1 MTDKTPEQI
10 DAEIA
15 QLQAQKSQIV
25 NAELEQKIYEY
36 FSQLPQEEIMTV
48 IGKLLTSNP
57 MMIWAV
63 KTYMQK
69 NPIQTKIQI

>member
-69 NPIQTKIQI
+69 NPIQTKLQI